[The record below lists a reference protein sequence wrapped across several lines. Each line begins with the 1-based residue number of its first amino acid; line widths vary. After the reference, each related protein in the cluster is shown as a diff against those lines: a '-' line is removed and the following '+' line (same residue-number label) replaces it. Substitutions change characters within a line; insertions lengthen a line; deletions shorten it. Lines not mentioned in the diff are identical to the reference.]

1 MRLSLLALVLAV
13 TACDGATTSTDAR
26 FSTPEHTIDT
36 MLRAYGLES
45 ATQEQLREQISA
57 HGHFEIRDRTSY
69 EACFEDLG
77 DGPVNEGLAG
87 FVFGAIA
94 AGRDDLR
101 IETVRDRAT
110 VSPREGIEIVM
121 HRGADGAYRV
131 VLAESVPAAVREQMA
146 AVAGHA
152 EDRARRG
159 VPE

>member
-1 MRLSLLALVLAV
+1 MRFVPLALALALLG
-13 TACDGATTSTDAR
+13 CDGATTTIDAR
-26 FSTPEHTIDT
+26 FSTPEHTVET
-36 MLRAYGLES
+36 MLRAYGLED
-45 ATQEQLREQISA
+45 ATQEQIRERLSSQ
-57 HGHFEIRDRTSY
+57 GRFELRDRASY

-77 DGPVNEGLAG
+77 QGPVNEGLAG

-94 AGRDDLR
+94 AGREDLR
-101 IETVRDRAT
+101 VETYGDRAT

-121 HRGADGAYRV
+121 HRDEHGAYRV
-131 VLAESVPAAVREQMA
+131 VIAESVPAEVRARMA

>member
-1 MRLSLLALVLAV
+1 MRLAPFALVLALLG
-13 TACDGATTSTDAR
+13 CDGATTVIDAR
-26 FSTPEHTIDT
+26 FSTPEHTVET
-36 MLRAYGLES
+36 MLRAYGLEGAS
-45 ATQEQLREQISA
+45 QEQIREQMSA
-57 HGHFEIRDRTSY
+57 HGHFELRDRASY

-77 DGPVNEGLAG
+77 EGPVNEGLAG

-101 IETVRDRAT
+101 VETFGERAT
-110 VSPREGIEIVM
+110 VSPREGVEIVM

-131 VLAESVPAAVREQMA
+131 VIAESVPAEIRERMA